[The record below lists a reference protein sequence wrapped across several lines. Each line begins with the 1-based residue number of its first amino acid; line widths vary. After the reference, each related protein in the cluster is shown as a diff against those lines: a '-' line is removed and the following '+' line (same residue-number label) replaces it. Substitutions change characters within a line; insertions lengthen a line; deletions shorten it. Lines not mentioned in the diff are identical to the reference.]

1 MSKVIGIDLWTT
13 NSVAAYLLWDK
24 PEVIPNAE
32 WDRITPSVV
41 YIKGD
46 QLLVWKL
53 AKRKAVLEPKNVIY
67 EVKRFI
73 WRKFSEV
80 QDEIKHVPYEVREG
94 KDGWVVIVVDWKEYK
109 PEQISA
115 FILKKIKEDAE
126 KYLWEKIDRAVI
138 TVPAYFNDSQRQAT
152 KAAGEIAWL
161 KVERIINEPTAAAL
175 AYGLGKN
182 KDEKVAVFDLWGWT
196 FDITIMEIGS
206 EWTFQVL
213 ATNWDTHLGW
223 ADFDKRIIDWLIE
236 RFKEKEWIDLS
247 QDPMALQRLKEEA
260 ENAKKQLSQVEQVE
274 INIPFITTWPDG
286 QPRHLQETLTRAQFE
301 RLIEDL
307 VERTVK
313 PTMDALKDAGLT
325 PQDINEVILVWGST
339 RVPLVRKKVAQL
351 FGKEPKA
358 TVNPDEAVA
367 LWAAIQ
373 GGILQWEVKDILL
386 LDVTPLSL
394 WVEVEGGLVD
404 VVIPRNTTIP
414 VRKTKVYTTAVD
426 NQPAVTIHVV
436 QWERPMARDN
446 KSLWMF
452 NLEWI
457 PPMPRGVPQI
467 EVTFDIDANW
477 ILHVSAREKSTGKEQ
492 KVTIQWA
499 TNLSEDEIKKMQEE
513 AEKFAAL
520 DRKRKE
526 VAEARN
532 KLDSLA
538 YGIEKLVKE
547 NESKLSEQD
556 KNDIMPLVEE
566 AKKLIEQYKDI
577 SGINDEKQLDEIKS
591 QFESKFTELQNKA
604 AALYQKV
611 GGTAQQGPNQ
621 GGTEQGWNQQGGS

>member
-1 MSKVIGIDLWTT
+1 MSKVIWIDLWTT

-41 YIKGD
+41 YIKWD

-53 AKRKAVLEPKNVIY
+53 AKRKALLEPKNVIY

-80 QDEIKHVPYEVREG
+80 QDEIKNIPYEVKEWP
-94 KDGWVVIVVDWKEYK
+94 DGGVLIVVDGKEYK

-126 KYLWEKIDRAVI
+126 KYLGEKIDRAVI

-152 KAAGEIAWL
+152 KAAWEIAWF

-175 AYGLGKN
+175 AYGLWKN

-196 FDITIMEIGS
+196 FDITIMEIWS

-223 ADFDKRIIDWLIE
+223 ADFDKRIIEWLIE

-247 QDPMALQRLKEEA
+247 KDPMALQRLKEEA
-260 ENAKKQLSQVEQVE
+260 ENAKKQLSQVEEVE
-274 INIPFITTWPDG
+274 INIPFIITWPDG
-286 QPRHLQETLTRAQFE
+286 QPRHLQEKLTRAQFE

-313 PTMDALKDAGLT
+313 PTMDALKDAWLT

-339 RVPLVRKKVAQL
+339 RVPLVRKKVAEI
-351 FGKEPKA
+351 FGREPKM

-373 GGILQWEVKDILL
+373 WGIIQGQVTDILL

-394 WVEVEGGLVD
+394 WVEVEGWLVD

-414 VRKTKVYTTAVD
+414 VRKTKIYTTAVD

-457 PPMPRGVPQI
+457 PPMPRWVPQI
-467 EVTFDIDANW
+467 EVTFDIDANG
-477 ILHVSAREKSTGKEQ
+477 ILHVSAREKSTWKEQ

-499 TNLSEDEIKKMQEE
+499 TNLSEEEIKRMQEE
-513 AEKFAAL
+513 AEKFATL

-526 VAEARN
+526 VAEKRN
-532 KLDSLA
+532 QLDQIV
-538 YGIEKLVKE
+538 YWIEKLIKE
-547 NESKLSEQD
+547 NESKLAEQD
-556 KNDIMPLVEE
+556 KNEILPLLED
-566 AKKLIEQYKDI
+566 AKKLIDQYKDVSWI
-577 SGINDEKQLDEIKS
+577 WDENQLDEIKNK
-591 QFESKFTELQNKA
+591 FEEKIKELQSKSVN
-604 AALYQKV
+604 LYQKL
-611 GGTAQQGPNQ
+611 
-621 GGTEQGWNQQGGS
+621 GWNNQNPSQN